1 MECEVFSFVMVIMI
15 FKINMIFASGARL
28 LSLIIVTLALLSP
41 LPLVADAHVARHR
54 RTNAGTVLSVA
65 NAADLFSP
73 EDARARLAL
82 EAAGQGKR
90 IISMA
95 LYGSDPG
102 YLNGAIDNAVLVRR
116 DWQGWTLRV
125 YYGDDVPE
133 STLRVLRV
141 LDVELVPSS
150 SAHARDHAGL
160 MWRYAVLQDPT
171 VTRFIVRDADSR
183 LTRRDRHA
191 VNEWIDSG
199 HLFHV
204 VRDHP
209 WHGTEI
215 MGGIWGAVGGLIRP
229 AMLEPFQS
237 STAEIKFYEDQYFLK
252 RFVWPHIQAHALT
265 HDSYLCE
272 AGYKT
277 AAWRPFPT
285 RRLEHTDFVGN
296 VYRNDT
302 EYMGGALDKD
312 CPVACRAK
320 PEWTMC

>member
-1 MECEVFSFVMVIMI
+1 M
-15 FKINMIFASGARL
+15 
-28 LSLIIVTLALLSP
+28 LA
-41 LPLVADAHVARHR
+41 AEEHVARHR
-54 RTNAGTVLSVA
+54 RSNSGTILNAA

-82 EAAGQGKR
+82 EAAGQSKR
-90 IISMA
+90 IISMS
-95 LYGSDPG
+95 LYGADPG

-133 STLRVLRV
+133 STLRVLRA

-150 SAHARDHAGL
+150 SAHGRDHAGL
-160 MWRYAVLQDPT
+160 MWRYAVLQDPN

-204 VRDHP
+204 VRDNPYHV
-209 WHGTEI
+209 TEI
-215 MGGIWGAVGGLIRP
+215 MGGIWVAVGGLIQP
-229 AMLEPFQS
+229 AMLYSFQS
-237 STAEIKFYEDQYFLK
+237 STAETEFNDDQVFLK
-252 RFVWPHIQAHALT
+252 RFVWPHVQAHALT
-265 HDSYLCE
+265 HDSYLCQ

-285 RRLEHTDFVGN
+285 QRLTPTDFVGN
-296 VYRNDT
+296 VYKSNT
-302 EYMGGALDKD
+302 EYMGGALDRD
-312 CPVACRAK
+312 CPVACRAD
-320 PEWTMC
+320 PEWTMY